1 MVLPSPPASTVLA
14 RLSELMTTVWQNSH
28 PMCSSLRYLS
38 IKKQSNSNNYNR
50 VARVALRV
58 LFCYHLIWHADIR
71 SWTWRIKSK
80 TSTAILF
87 KETDDDTRYFGCQNY
102 NYIVC
107 ENILFNFSCFFEN
120 TYGWN
125 TQFLPFLYPNFK
137 YMPCLSNIGDILK
150 KHLGRDWIPLPFR
163 SNSHKSGYYEVYFIM
178 SCWIVLLSDIELFY
192 CQM

>member
-1 MVLPSPPASTVLA
+1 MGVRFCSDIDNNKKGARRRSDVTCNSCPWTEPVWVPPPPPPPPSPPSAAPYCQLWGLDQWPGLRKPTMVLPSPLASTVLA

-80 TSTAILF
+80 TSTAI
-87 KETDDDTRYFGCQNY
+87 
-102 NYIVC
+102 
-107 ENILFNFSCFFEN
+107 
-120 TYGWN
+120 
-125 TQFLPFLYPNFK
+125 
-137 YMPCLSNIGDILK
+137 
-150 KHLGRDWIPLPFR
+150 
-163 SNSHKSGYYEVYFIM
+163 
-178 SCWIVLLSDIELFY
+178 
-192 CQM
+192 